1 MDQPLHWK
9 VDLKKFSLTQS
20 DSIVRRNRSGWN
32 SFLLIINLTCYK
44 PDHQQNELE
53 DVETDFLSVFLKR
66 ITEIRADLVLKLD

>member
-32 SFLLIINLTCYK
+32 SFLLIINLTCWK
-44 PDHQQNELE
+44 PDYQQNELE
-53 DVETDFLSVFLKR
+53 DVETDFLNVFLKT

>member
-32 SFLLIINLTCYK
+32 SFLLIINLTCCK
-44 PDHQQNELE
+44 PNQQNELE
-53 DVETDFLSVFLKR
+53 DVETDFLNVFLKR